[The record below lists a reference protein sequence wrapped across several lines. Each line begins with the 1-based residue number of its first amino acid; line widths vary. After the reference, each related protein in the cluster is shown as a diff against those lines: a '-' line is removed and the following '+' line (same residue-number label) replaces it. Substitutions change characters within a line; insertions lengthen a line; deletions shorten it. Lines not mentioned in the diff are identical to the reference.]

1 MIRVKFCGVT
11 TSEDLASAVRL
22 GADALG
28 FLVGLGYDSEDQ
40 LTAKEAGVLI
50 GMLPPFVAG
59 TLVTHRTELAE
70 VRNLCREAKPQIL
83 QLHSDFRPDR
93 IPALR
98 EEFPALKIIRAVHV
112 ESEEAIAVARGV
124 APYVDA
130 VLLDT
135 KADTRLGGTGI
146 THDWSISRKI
156 RDMLGDTPVILAG
169 GLNPENVSKAIDQ
182 VRPYAVD
189 VNSGVSVKRGKK
201 SVARMEEFIRIAKG
215 VSNPA

>member
-1 MIRVKFCGVT
+1 MVRVKFCGIT
-11 TSEDLASAVRL
+11 TSEDLTSAVRL

-28 FLVGLGYDSEDQ
+28 FLVGLVYDSEDQ
-40 LTAKEAGVLI
+40 LTAKEAGALI
-50 GMLPPFVAG
+50 AMLPPFVAG
-59 TLVTHRTELAE
+59 TLVTHRTELSE
-70 VRNLCREAKPQIL
+70 VRDFCREAKPQIL

-98 EEFPALKIIRAVHV
+98 EEFPGLKIIRAVHV
-112 ESEEAIAVARGV
+112 KNEEAIAVARDV

-135 KADTRLGGTGI
+135 KTDTRLGGTGI
-146 THDWSISRKI
+146 THDWSISRQI
-156 RDMLGDTPVILAG
+156 RDALGGTPVILAG
-169 GLNPENVSKAIDQ
+169 GLKPENVSKAIDQ

-201 SVARMEEFIRIAKG
+201 SVTRMEEFIRFAKG
-215 VSNPA
+215 VSI